1 MEVSVTEE
9 HELDDVDNVLVLK
22 TGNYMLAQF
31 LIGALDEEEIP
42 YLAKGLGGEDRIGA
56 GAITHRGFNPPG
68 LAEIYVSPEDFDRAK
83 ELLDSLEGE
92 DFEDFD
98 EDDEDDDESEEEDI
112 LFEDDDD
119 R

>member
-1 MEVSVTEE
+1 MEVGVTEE
-9 HELDDVDNVLVLK
+9 HELDDVDNVLLLK

-31 LIGALDEEEIP
+31 LTGALDEEEIP
-42 YLAKGLGGEDRIGA
+42 YLAKGLGGGDRISG
-56 GAITHRGFNPPG
+56 GAITHRGYNPPG
-68 LAEIYVSPEDFDRAK
+68 LAEIYVNQEDFDRAR

-98 EDDEDDDESEEEDI
+98 GEDDDTDIDADED
-112 LFEDDDD
+112 FFDDDDD